1 MKIKF
6 NKILLMIMLI
16 ALMLT
21 PNKILAAKVTSD
33 SICTGCSEEYYNIF
47 SLLGM
52 YHGF

>member
-16 ALMLT
+16 TLMLT

-33 SICTGCSEEYYNIF
+33 SICTGCDSSNF
-47 SLLGM
+47 SILSS
-52 YHGF
+52 